1 MVTGTFF
8 VASGV
13 DYTITVGSGGAGSV
27 YSPGPGNISQ
37 SANGTN
43 SSIVGTGISI
53 TSLGGVRA
61 PRRACGAGG
70 PGGSGGGGSGWGYP
84 QNPSLGVGG
93 SATQP
98 AQSQTVGAEGLYT
111 NYGNNGGGGILGGGG
126 GGGGAGAIG
135 GNATSPKGGDG
146 GNGVA
151 FSIVG
156 TSTYYAGGGAGVING
171 SVPGSG
177 TAGLGGGGTGGTS
190 TVFSPL
196 QNGVPGTGGG
206 GGGGYATPTKNGGSG
221 GPGIVVIS
229 YQG

>member
-1 MVTGTFF
+1 LEKREKGVCRESVKHFF
-8 VASGV
+8 RNARHL
-13 DYTITVGSGGAGSV
+13 DLRNRKT
-27 YSPGPGNISQ
+27 
-37 SANGTN
+37 
-43 SSIVGTGISI
+43 
-53 TSLGGVRA
+53 LGG
-61 PRRACGAGG
+61 
-70 PGGSGGGGSGWGYP
+70 
-84 QNPSLGVGG
+84 Q
-93 SATQP
+93 
-98 AQSQTVGAEGLYT
+98 
-111 NYGNNGGGGILGGGG
+111 I
-126 GGGGAGAIG
+126 
-135 GNATSPKGGDG
+135 GGDG